1 MKVNWDYFNPHSCNS
16 LHFFFLLDTEDASE
30 TDQQKKEDE
39 YIEIREQ

>member
-1 MKVNWDYFNPHSCNS
+1 MKVSCVSLKLAKFNSYFLPY
-16 LHFFFLLDTEDASE
+16 FIDTEDASE

>member
-1 MKVNWDYFNPHSCNS
+1 MNILNP
-16 LHFFFLLDTEDASE
+16 LDTEDASE